1 MQWRV
6 VGERLVRR
14 STYLR
19 KINRVI
25 GFGLLA
31 AYLAWSGDF
40 SFSPLWASGM
50 VVGAIFLG
58 GVVASPR
65 LHERFPELDCYAL
78 ARRRNPPTAGALLSH
93 DQWLTQKTQFTISG
107 MQGTAILGTPG
118 EDGFICVPVLLA
130 GINPISAIV
139 GGACFWLPAPR
150 ALDLSRLDRKSHLVY
165 ARLSLGVAPRSAHRC
180 GWTHCD
186 RCHRPNG
193 VEADHVKA
201 AQDRQNYKGPDWL
214 SPIFYNGLNNF

>member
-1 MQWRV
+1 MLQWRV
-6 VGERLVRR
+6 VGERFVRR

-31 AYLAWSGDF
+31 AYLAWSRDF

-58 GVVASPR
+58 GVVASLR

-78 ARRRNPPTAGALLSH
+78 ARRSNSPSAGAPLSG
-93 DQWLTQKTQFTISG
+93 DQWLAQKTQFTISG

-139 GGACFWLPAPR
+139 GGLVFGFLHLARWTY
-150 ALDLSRLDRKSHLVY
+150 LDSI
-165 ARLSLGVAPRSAHRC
+165 
-180 GWTHCD
+180 
-186 RCHRPNG
+186 
-193 VEADHVKA
+193 VKA
-201 AQDRQNYKGPDWL
+201 ILYAFVCLFVLPH
-214 SPIFYNGLNNF
+214 GLLTVVVGHIAIDVIVLKVLKLTM